1 MAKVR
6 KNFLIRGLDGVL
18 GGQFLVRTGKISGR
32 TNVSA
37 KMDCVT
43 RREDS
48 PAQEA
53 HKQAFQEASAYAD
66 ANRENPIY
74 IAKAKGKK
82 DKKRQP
88 YNVAM
93 ADWFHPPQVLEID
106 LEGWRGAIGEVI
118 RVLAADDVRV
128 AQVRIEIS
136 DETGAVQETGQAAL
150 TLSQWWEYPLQAAHS
165 GNLTVTVFASDMPG
179 HVTQESASKRLPG

>member
-1 MAKVR
+1 
-6 KNFLIRGLDGVL
+6 
-18 GGQFLVRTGKISGR
+18 
-32 TNVSA
+32 
-37 KMDCVT
+37 MDCVT
-43 RREDS
+43 RHKDT

-53 HKQAFQEASAYAD
+53 HKQAFHKASAYAD

-88 YNVAM
+88 YNVAI

-106 LEGWRGAIGEVI
+106 LKGWRGAMGEVI

-128 AQVRIEIS
+128 TQVRIEIS
-136 DETGAVQETGQAAL
+136 DETGAVQEMSQAVL
-150 TLSQWWEYPLQAAHS
+150 TLSQWWEYPLQGAHS
-165 GNLTVTVFASDMPG
+165 GNLTVTAFASDLPG
-179 HVTQESASKRLPG
+179 HVTRGSASKRLPG

>member
-32 TNVSA
+32 TNVFA
-37 KMDCVT
+37 KTDCVT
-43 RREDS
+43 RHDVS
-48 PAQEA
+48 PAQGA
-53 HKQAFQEASAYAD
+53 HKQAFHEASAYAD

-88 YNVAM
+88 YNVAI

-106 LEGWRGAIGEVI
+106 LKGWRGAIGEVI

-136 DETGAVQETGQAAL
+136 EETGAIVEAGEATKNY
-150 TLSQWWEYPLQAAHS
+150 TQWWEYAVQGAMR
-165 GNLTVTVFASDMPG
+165 GECTVTVLASDLPG
-179 HVTQESASKRLPG
+179 HVTQASASKRLPD

>member
-1 MAKVR
+1 M
-6 KNFLIRGLDGVL
+6 IRGLDGVL

-43 RREDS
+43 SREDS

-53 HKQAFQEASAYAD
+53 QKQAFQEASAYAD

-93 ADWFHPPQVLEID
+93 ADWFHQPQVLEID
-106 LEGWRGAIGEVI
+106 LKGWRGAIGEVI

-136 DETGAVQETGQAAL
+136 DETGAIIEAGEATKNYI
-150 TLSQWWEYPLQAAHS
+150 QWWEYPVQGAMR
-165 GNLTVTVFASDMPG
+165 GECTVTALASDLPG
-179 HVTQESASKRLPG
+179 HVTKGSASKRLPG